1 MVERD
6 RPRRRF
12 QLQAMSVSE
21 KKIDFCSSNVAVNAE
36 PTYFHR

>member
-6 RPRRRF
+6 RPRRHF

-21 KKIDFCSSNVAVNAE
+21 KKIDLCSSRVAVNAE